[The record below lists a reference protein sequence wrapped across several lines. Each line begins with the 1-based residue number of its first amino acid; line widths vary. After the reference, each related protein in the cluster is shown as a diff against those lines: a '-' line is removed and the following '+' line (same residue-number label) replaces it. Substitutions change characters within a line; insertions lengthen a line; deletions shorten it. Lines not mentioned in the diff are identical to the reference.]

1 MEVMT
6 NDGADLK
13 GTFRDTPMTDSQ
25 REFLQEETNRI
36 GEEFQQHV
44 IAHRPNIN
52 SEVFRAGW
60 YHGTRAGE
68 LGLVDAIGSKEGAYA
83 MLVNAV
89 GLKSE

>member
-1 MEVMT
+1 
-6 NDGADLK
+6 
-13 GTFRDTPMTDSQ
+13 MTDSQ

-44 IAHRPNIN
+44 SANRPNID

-68 LGLVDAIGSKEGAYA
+68 LGLVDAIGSQAGAYNILLA
-83 MLVNAV
+83 AV
-89 GLKSE
+89 S